1 MFVRYKL
8 SRKFVQQPIW
18 WKICLLSERKRDST
32 VSTRIDFNILA
43 FRALSNYHPQILN
56 TKMRE
61 GGFEGGIP
69 KNPKGKNIEMLF
81 SPTRGGIETED
92 KNVKKLNDF
101 FA

>member
-1 MFVRYKL
+1 
-8 SRKFVQQPIW
+8 
-18 WKICLLSERKRDST
+18 
-32 VSTRIDFNILA
+32 
-43 FRALSNYHPQILN
+43 
-56 TKMRE
+56 MRE